1 MTPAGLKQNLAS
13 STAEGGSL
21 AARLAT
27 ARQHATFVLRM
38 EQLWPALQPTLALLG
53 VYALAGLVRAP
64 QHLPD
69 GLRLVLV
76 AGWLSL
82 CGWRLQRDLSNLKA
96 PTAEAIDRRIEHAS
110 GLHNRPLATLT
121 DTPAGAVKNLPQPLW
136 QAHQQRVLASLG
148 TLRAGWPHLLPAS
161 PARRRVGAA
170 LLAGLAAS
178 SFMAGSSAPG
188 RILAAFIPGRDDPDV
203 PLAHVEAWITPPAYA
218 PEAPVFLNPNAPAPS
233 VPEGARLTV
242 IVTGLSSHPVLRS
255 ADGLIMQDETRQT
268 LDRQSWKMEVTLRHS
283 GLVRVAGRGRTL
295 AHWPITVLPD
305 AAPTA
310 TWGPNPGAGKT
321 DWRTRLPFEAAHAY
335 GLSSLS
341 VELHLLHPGRGPA
354 RTLTVPLPLSGHPK
368 SAKGLSTPDLS
379 DDPWA
384 GEEVS
389 GSVVA
394 TAISGQK
401 GQSKPVTFRLGARV
415 FHSPVARAVLD
426 LRKRFALGRESRSET
441 ATDLAALGETPGPIN
456 DHAGMFLTL
465 SSLVAMLDNQGI
477 ETETARTSTTNLLWD
492 LALDIEDRRKGDD
505 ASAQASLDV
514 RAAQAA
520 VAQQLQHMRTDGQ
533 QSPQAREELEAR
545 LKSLKEAIARKM
557 QALAAQALR
566 DHTAIPDLPG
576 FSRAGDK
583 AFSRL
588 MQQLQRDA
596 ANGHSAD
603 ALQRLQQMEDATE
616 RMRNATPQDMAAMA
630 QQMVAQQKARE
641 QAAALRD
648 LTGKQTSLL
657 DHAQS
662 RLDETLRAQSRQQN
676 GMDAGEDGDEDYG
689 SMPTAEL
696 LRRLGLP
703 VPPGT
708 EQNAPAPQ
716 AHPQRPG
723 GNADETPPPLDPAK
737 AEAQAAARRTERST
751 QHALDRALDELK
763 DEFKAL
769 TGKTPPAFVDAQKS
783 MRDARKA
790 LADGDDS
797 AAATAEE
804 KVLDALRKS
813 RQQMQDTMKGNGQ
826 NATPSFLPAFGG
838 NGSGQSGGP
847 PGGQGDGTQ
856 DQGSAD
862 DGDDGTNPS
871 DDAEGND
878 EQDHGKGK
886 RDPLGRP
893 MGEGGDHAPDDGTHI
908 PDNVARQ
915 RAREIEQELRRR
927 DSDRTRPQQELDYL
941 DRLLKPF

>member
-1 MTPAGLKQNLAS
+1 MKTADLKQDLAS
-13 STAEGGSL
+13 STADGGSL

-27 ARQHATFVLRM
+27 VRQHAAYMLHT
-38 EQLWPALQPTLALLG
+38 EQLWSALQPTLALLG
-53 VYALAGLVRAP
+53 VYGVTGLLRLP

-69 GLRLVLV
+69 GLRLVAV

-82 CGWRLQRDLSNLKA
+82 CGWRLHNDLSRLKA
-96 PTAEAIDRRIEHAS
+96 HTPDAIDRRIERAS

-121 DTPAGAVKNLPQPLW
+121 DQPAGARKGQPQPLW

-148 TLRAGWPHLLPAS
+148 TLRAGWPRLLPAS
-161 PARRRVGAA
+161 PARRWIGAA
-170 LLAGLAAS
+170 LLAAFVGTGV
-178 SFMAGSSAPG
+178 MAGSSAPG
-188 RILAAFIPGRDDPDV
+188 RLLAAFIPGRDDPDV
-203 PLAHVEAWITPPAYA
+203 PMAHVEAWITPPAYA

-255 ADGLIMQDETRQT
+255 AGGLVMQDEARQT
-268 LDRQSWKMEVTLRHS
+268 LDRQSWKIEVTLRHS

-295 AHWPITVLPD
+295 ARWPVTVLPD

-310 TWGPNPGAGKT
+310 AWGPNPGAGKT
-321 DWRTRLPFEAAHAY
+321 DWRTRLPYEAAHAY
-335 GLSSLS
+335 GLASLS
-341 VELHLLHPGRGPA
+341 VQLHLVHPGRGPS

-368 SAKGLSTPDLS
+368 STKGLNTPDLS
-379 DDPWA
+379 EDPWA
-384 GEEVS
+384 GEDVT
-389 GSVVA
+389 GNVVA
-394 TAISGQK
+394 TAVSGHE
-401 GQSKPVTFRLGARV
+401 GQSKPATFRLGARV

-456 DHAGMFLTL
+456 DHTGMFLTL
-465 SSLVAMLDNQGI
+465 TSLVAMLDDK
-477 ETETARTSTTNLLWD
+477 EVDTETARTSTTNLLWD

-505 ASAQASLDV
+505 ASAQASIEV

-520 VAQQLQHMRTDGQ
+520 VAQQLQHMREDGQ

-545 LKSLKEAIARKM
+545 LKTLKDAIARKM
-557 QALAAQALR
+557 QALAAQAMR
-566 DHTAIPDLPG
+566 EHTAIPDLPG
-576 FSRAGDK
+576 FSKAGDK

-596 ANGHSAD
+596 ANGHSAE

-648 LTGKQTSLL
+648 LTGKETSLL

-662 RLDETLRAQSRQQN
+662 RLDETLRAQARQQN
-676 GMDAGEDGDEDYG
+676 NMDPDEDGDEDYG
-689 SMPTAEL
+689 AMSTSEL
-696 LRRLGLP
+696 LRKLGLP

-708 EQNAPAPQ
+708 DQNAPSPHAAPR
-716 AHPQRPG
+716 HPDTSSDDAQQP
-723 GNADETPPPLDPAK
+723 ALEPAK
-737 AEAQAAARRTERST
+737 AEAQAAARRTDRAT

-763 DEFKAL
+763 DEFKEL
-769 TGKTPPAFVDAQKS
+769 TGKTPPAFSDAQKS
-783 MRDARKA
+783 MHDARKA
-790 LADGDDS
+790 LADGDDA

-804 KVLDALRKS
+804 KVLEALRKS

-838 NGSGQSGGP
+838 NSGGQSGGP
-847 PGGQGDGTQ
+847 GEGSQGQGSGDEGDG
-856 DQGSAD
+856 GAS
-862 DGDDGTNPS
+862 PS
-871 DDAEGND
+871 DDADDSDGQEN
-878 EQDHGKGK
+878 GKGK
-886 RDPLGRP
+886 RDPLGRR
-893 MGEGGDHAPDDGTHI
+893 MGEGGDQAPDDGTHI

>member
-1 MTPAGLKQNLAS
+1 MKTADLKQDLAS
-13 STAEGGSL
+13 STADGGSL

-27 ARQHATFVLRM
+27 VRQHAAYVLHT

-53 VYALAGLVRAP
+53 VYGVAGLLRLP

-69 GLRLVLV
+69 GLRLVAV

-82 CGWRLQRDLSNLKA
+82 CGWRLHNDLSRLKA
-96 PTAEAIDRRIEHAS
+96 PTAAAIDRRIERAS

-121 DTPAGAVKNLPQPLW
+121 DQPAGARKGQPQPLW

-148 TLRAGWPHLLPAS
+148 TLRAGWPRLLPAS
-161 PARRRVGAA
+161 PARRWIGAA
-170 LLAGLAAS
+170 LLAALVGTGV
-178 SFMAGSSAPG
+178 MAGSSAPG
-188 RILAAFIPGRDDPDV
+188 RLLAAFIPGRDDPDV
-203 PLAHVEAWITPPAYA
+203 PMAHVEAWITPPAYA

-255 ADGLIMQDETRQT
+255 AGGLVMQDEARQT
-268 LDRQSWKMEVTLRHS
+268 LDRQSWKIQVTLHHS

-295 AHWPITVLPD
+295 TRWPVTVLPD

-310 TWGPNPGAGKT
+310 AWGPNPGAGKT
-321 DWRTRLPFEAAHAY
+321 DWRTRLPYEAAHAY
-335 GLSSLS
+335 GLASLS
-341 VELHLLHPGRGPA
+341 VQLHLVHPGRGPS

-379 DDPWA
+379 EDPWA
-384 GEEVS
+384 GEEVT
-389 GSVVA
+389 GNVVA
-394 TAISGQK
+394 TAVSGHE
-401 GQSKPVTFRLGARV
+401 GQSKPATFRLGARV

-456 DHAGMFLTL
+456 DHTGMFLTL
-465 SSLVAMLDNQGI
+465 TSLVAMLDDK
-477 ETETARTSTTNLLWD
+477 EVDTETARTSTTNLLWD

-505 ASAQASLDV
+505 ASAQASIEV

-520 VAQQLQHMRTDGQ
+520 VAQQLQHMREDGQ

-545 LKSLKEAIARKM
+545 LKTLKDAIARKM
-557 QALAAQALR
+557 QALAAQAMR
-566 DHTAIPDLPG
+566 EHTAIPDLPG
-576 FSRAGDK
+576 FSKAGDK

-596 ANGHSAD
+596 ANGHSAE

-648 LTGKQTSLL
+648 LTGKETSLL

-662 RLDETLRAQSRQQN
+662 RLDETLRAQARQQN
-676 GMDAGEDGDEDYG
+676 DMDPDEDGDEDYG
-689 SMPTAEL
+689 AMSTSEL
-696 LRRLGLP
+696 LRKLGLP

-708 EQNAPAPQ
+708 DQNAPSPHAAPH
-716 AHPQRPG
+716 HPDTSSDDAQQP
-723 GNADETPPPLDPAK
+723 ALDPAK
-737 AEAQAAARRTERST
+737 AEAQAAARRTDRAT

-763 DEFKAL
+763 DEFKEL
-769 TGKTPPAFVDAQKS
+769 TGKTPPAFSDAQKS
-783 MRDARKA
+783 MHDARKA
-790 LADGDDS
+790 LADGDDA

-804 KVLDALRKS
+804 KVLEALRKS

-838 NGSGQSGGP
+838 NSGGQSGGQ
-847 PGGQGDGTQ
+847 GEGSQGQGSGDEGDG
-856 DQGSAD
+856 GAS
-862 DGDDGTNPS
+862 PS
-871 DDAEGND
+871 DDADDSDG
-878 EQDHGKGK
+878 QDNAKGK
-886 RDPLGRP
+886 RDPLGRR
-893 MGEGGDHAPDDGTHI
+893 MGEGGDQAPDDGTHI